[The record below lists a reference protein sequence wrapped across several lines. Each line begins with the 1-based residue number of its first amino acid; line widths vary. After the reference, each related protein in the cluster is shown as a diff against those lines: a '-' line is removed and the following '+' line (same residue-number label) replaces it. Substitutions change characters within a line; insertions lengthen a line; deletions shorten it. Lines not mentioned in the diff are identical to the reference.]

1 MVLEKLDIHMQKKK
15 KKNESRH
22 RLYTLHKANLKWIR
36 DINIKYKTVRFPED
50 SMEGKLDKL
59 GYDDDL
65 LGTTP
70 EVQPMR
76 ETIDKLSFTKKKKKL
91 FRDFPGG
98 PVAKTL
104 FSQCRELDPTCCN

>member
-1 MVLEKLDIHMQKKK
+1 MYSVFKKWFWKNWTSICQKEK
-15 KKNESRH
+15 KKNMN
-22 RLYTLHKANLKWIR
+22 LDIDFTPFTKANLKWIR

-50 SMEGKLDKL
+50 SMEGNLDKL

-76 ETIDKLSFTKKKKKL
+76 ETIDKLSFT
-91 FRDFPGG
+91 
-98 PVAKTL
+98 
-104 FSQCRELDPTCCN
+104 